1 MQESGG
7 SSVRW
12 LAAAMVTLAGLA
24 LIMAPT
30 RAEAGVAPKGGLLQ
44 VKMTVQAV
52 KLHRGSHVVMLQTDG
67 ARKLLPIWIGAR
79 EAQAIRLR
87 LAGQRTPRPLT
98 HALLETVLTQLSA
111 KVIRVEVDDLRNS
124 VFLGKLTLQDAR
136 GKRHRLDGRPSD
148 LITLA
153 VGAGLPIWVSRHVLD
168 QAGVDNRPKKKG
180 PQGGPTPI

>member
-1 MQESGG
+1 MESGG

-12 LAAAMVTLAGLA
+12 LAAAMVTLAALA
-24 LIMAPT
+24 PA
-30 RAEAGVAPKGGLLQ
+30 AAAAGVAPKGGLLQ

-52 KLHRGSHVVMLQTDG
+52 KLHRGSHVVLLQTDG

-79 EAQAIRLR
+79 EAQAIKLR
-87 LAGQRTPRPLT
+87 MAGKRTSRPLT
-98 HALLETVLTQLSA
+98 HALLESVLAQLNA
-111 KVIRVEVDDLRNS
+111 RVMRVEVDDLRNN
-124 VFLGKLTLQDAR
+124 VFIGKLTLRDGQ

-168 QAGVDNRPKKKG
+168 RAGVDPKKKKKG
-180 PQGGPTPI
+180 PRGGPTPI